1 MKIYPKLFSIF
12 NYENFQVR
20 KIKLKNNNANVNIY
34 QIIPF
39 TKYLLNIEKKI
50 SIKNLSLKD
59 KR

>member
-20 KIKLKNNNANVNIY
+20 KIELKNNNANVNIY

-39 TKYLLNIEKKI
+39 TKYLLNIEKNFYK
-50 SIKNLSLKD
+50 KFKFKD

>member
-20 KIKLKNNNANVNIY
+20 KIELKNNNTNVNIY

-50 SIKNLSLKD
+50 SIKI
-59 KR
+59 